1 MTITAFP
8 DFRLGSVRFDLKPN
22 EDLHIYFPSDKK
34 KEIGQESLQGAFWT
48 VAANFAWEAIK
59 IIRDPARSLFE
70 FFSKTVFIPL
80 FKKAI
85 ELGIC
90 FGLLNATR
98 MSAQHCYTVHTINRK
113 VLSNWQRTVP
123 PDLRSGEAIINSFL
137 EDRVF
142 ISEERA
148 REVTCP
154 INQTFMLSP
163 TELACNPGHVFDR
176 VAIETWRNSNREGTC
191 PLCRKVVDVT
201 NMKHSEI
208 TFAKSCYVVQ
218 NIYDRVM
225 RGNAPA
231 GVDINRARDVIRA
244 LGHKINE
251 RNDCLYSHSL
261 NYISRHRYQPHQL
274 QALHTDLLSWK
285 NAVDIRMEG

>member
-22 EDLHIYFPSDKK
+22 EDLHIYFPSKTITK
-34 KEIGQESLQGAFWT
+34 LKNKFREGFLYGALP
-48 VAANFAWEAIK
+48 NFAWEAIK
-59 IIRDPARSLFE
+59 LIRDPAKSLFDL
-70 FFSKTVFIPL
+70 FSKVVFTPI
-80 FKKAI
+80 FKGAVKA
-85 ELGIC
+85 GIY
-90 FGLLNATR
+90 FGLLNAG
-98 MSAQHCYTVHTINRK
+98 SFAAQSCHKTYMINRK
-113 VLSNWQRTVP
+113 VLSNWQRTFP
-123 PDLRSGEAIINSFL
+123 PNLGNGEEVINSFL
-137 EDRVF
+137 EDRGF

-176 VAIETWRNSNREGTC
+176 VAIETWRNGRGGSC

-208 TFAKSCYVVQ
+208 TFAKSCHVVQ
-218 NIYDRVM
+218 KIYDRL
-225 RGNAPA
+225 RAFNAPE
-231 GVDINRARDVIRA
+231 GVNIMRAREVIQV
-244 LGHKINE
+244 LGYRINE
-251 RNDCLYSHSL
+251 RNNCLYEHSL
-261 NYISRHRYQPHQL
+261 NYIHKQGYQGPQL
-274 QALHTDLLSWK
+274 QAINTDLLAWK